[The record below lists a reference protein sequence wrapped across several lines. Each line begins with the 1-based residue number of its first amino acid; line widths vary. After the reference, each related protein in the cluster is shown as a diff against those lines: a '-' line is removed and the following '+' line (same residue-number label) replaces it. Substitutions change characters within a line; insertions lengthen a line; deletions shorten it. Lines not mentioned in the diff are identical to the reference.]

1 MSRREGKTTEAVL
14 QVYQQLVPVQ
24 PTTLKVFNFS
34 TKPKKKLV
42 SSFQN
47 HLLNPRRC
55 ISCCKGHSLTL
66 AYPSTVNC
74 ILDKQNAELIAIS

>member
-42 SSFQN
+42 SSFQH
-47 HLLNPRRC
+47 HLLNLEDASDVVKGIHLPYHTQAQSIASW
-55 ISCCKGHSLTL
+55 ISKM
-66 AYPSTVNC
+66 
-74 ILDKQNAELIAIS
+74 QN